1 MFGRGA
7 RVPGI
12 GARSLALSG
21 RTVRRA
27 GPVRNAGTES
37 AAASGNIIA
46 RHPFKAQM
54 MIATCKTS
62 LVGNDP
68 PVTARLVNGCN

>member
-1 MFGRGA
+1 
-7 RVPGI
+7 VSGI
-12 GARSLALSG
+12 GARSLSG

-68 PVTARLVNGCN
+68 PATA